1 MVTDEIK
8 RFYLLQRVARGL
20 QAPITEL
27 KGVYCICADE
37 MGIGRLAPLPL
48 VPLEAETLCD
58 RFLEHALNRHAYRQ
72 STHGLT
78 QRITTATARMWR

>member
-1 MVTDEIK
+1 MVGEG
-8 RFYLLQRVARGL
+8 RVEEGGGVRG
-20 QAPITEL
+20 
-27 KGVYCICADE
+27 CICVDE
-37 MGIGRLAPLPL
+37 MGIWRLAPLPL